1 MFCSK
6 KYHLQLEGVDA
17 FTYIAVRFFCERF
30 FEKLLKSFGNWK
42 IMCIFAQKIRIMELM
57 NTSSAHTHTIKTYGG
72 SLSNTFSTLSQ
83 EDVVWAIR
91 YLQTKLKN
99 NANTDAKNVVFG
111 DNGKRLVGQLK
122 EISNDKSLL
131 VKGMR
136 PISKEIFQAVKRFI
150 VSCPDDGIFAYAD
163 CFPRMNGT
171 LLICWNKNDAMAS
184 VNIGESSFT
193 YAITNP
199 KKSTKIC
206 GEGSLTVGDISIVY
220 KSIEEL
226 L

>member
-1 MFCSK
+1 M
-6 KYHLQLEGVDA
+6 
-17 FTYIAVRFFCERF
+17 ER
-30 FEKLLKSFGNWK
+30 
-42 IMCIFAQKIRIMELM
+42 R
-57 NTSSAHTHTIKTYGG
+57 NTSSVRSHKTKTYGG

-91 YLQTKLKN
+91 YLQTKLKDQR
-99 NANTDAKNVVFG
+99 NTDVKNVAFG
-111 DNGKRLVGQLK
+111 INGERLVGQLK
-122 EISNDKSLL
+122 DISNDKSLL
-131 VKGMR
+131 DNGMK
-136 PISKEIFQAVKRFI
+136 PISQEMFQAVIRFLE
-150 VSCPDDGIFAYAD
+150 SCPDDGILADAD

-199 KKSTKIC
+199 QKATNIC

-220 KSIEEL
+220 KSIEDL